1 MRKTCKILTGGG
13 ADIRRTVVV
22 GSVGGGRFGWGGTGG
37 GGGGTGGLALVA
49 IVVTLRSLSCST
61 WIVSPYVAPSS
72 LWKNMKKRRIETG
85 FNFCDSKLLSNHFPL
100 NLARV
105 HPVFQCYY

>member
-61 WIVSPYVAPSS
+61 WIVSPIVASSS
-72 LWKNMKKRRIETG
+72 LWRKVQ
-85 FNFCDSKLLSNHFPL
+85 KLLVQTTHR
-100 NLARV
+100 NLV
-105 HPVFQCYY
+105 